1 MSYQPSLDN
10 WQTCRR
16 LEKAFLFANSYF
28 KIIEAKPCS
37 IKLITKYFGN
47 PHRGLGKW
55 LLKNLIIEDSGYY
68 NADSG
73 VCKSYTLN
81 PGVAAWIMDNVSSE
95 YYSAT
100 DSIIEYNKWIEQN
113 PNHYFRAVTTGD
125 IYDHSKDDISV
136 PVNLPLLAQ
145 PVYQY
150 GTQKEFVTARTVE
163 LYSEEYNTELTTG
176 NFTYSD
182 KKNRYWHDLQNVK
195 RDLKKAVLEH
205 NGYLYHYDIS
215 TAAPTLL
222 LQIAKRHGD
231 FNTPTIDALLRHKRL
246 FRNMISR
253 GLGIDNK
260 KTKQLISSLFYGARI
275 SNHPR
280 RAIMK
285 LVQST
290 QAIVLLK
297 QSRLIKRLRR
307 EINLMWRHLD
317 QYFTR
322 TQYTTKNG
330 QVRTR
335 QLTASQKSMFYF
347 QNEQDILK
355 VVRRVMRTKRVRV
368 FLEHDGWSTN
378 TYVDPYE
385 LTLAIQRALGIRVLL
400 EMEIGQ
406 VKESEY
412 V

>member
-1 MSYQPSLDN
+1 
-10 WQTCRR
+10 
-16 LEKAFLFANSYF
+16 
-28 KIIEAKPCS
+28 
-37 IKLITKYFGN
+37 
-47 PHRGLGKW
+47 
-55 LLKNLIIEDSGYY
+55 
-68 NADSG
+68 
-73 VCKSYTLN
+73 
-81 PGVAAWIMDNVSSE
+81 
-95 YYSAT
+95 
-100 DSIIEYNKWIEQN
+100 
-113 PNHYFRAVTTGD
+113 
-125 IYDHSKDDISV
+125 
-136 PVNLPLLAQ
+136 
-145 PVYQY
+145 
-150 GTQKEFVTARTVE
+150 
-163 LYSEEYNTELTTG
+163 
-176 NFTYSD
+176 
-182 KKNRYWHDLQNVK
+182 
-195 RDLKKAVLEH
+195 
-205 NGYLYHYDIS
+205 
-215 TAAPTLL
+215 
-222 LQIAKRHGD
+222 
-231 FNTPTIDALLRHKRL
+231 
-246 FRNMISR
+246 
-253 GLGIDNK
+253 
-260 KTKQLISSLFYGARI
+260 
-275 SNHPR
+275 
-280 RAIMK
+280 MK